1 MEEKMAEKEKNPTP
15 QELAQC
21 FIRNVSYSDD
31 KRSYD
36 WCGQYSFDECIKGMD
51 LTYYDED
58 SGWTPLTIALA
69 RSSYYFGQHSP
80 CDRSLKGVY
89 GSGRVTVD
97 DLLKQP
103 SKDHDCAL
111 LYAARYPETFQKMMA
126 LTFLT
131 EPSVDCF
138 FQYDSWDKRY
148 VPQRGYS
155 VDPMWDILDECEDS
169 PKYDEKRIFS
179 KEFWERVGRLDSD
192 KKLVYRSCPGF
203 KAEWLLDDYRGL
215 KDGERNF
222 SDSTLRDALKKFGAV
237 LSQDSKLQDEVDE
250 LKKGVKGL
258 NLEYSCYSH
267 YASGHFGGDRFHDYD
282 GGHLTADYLEKLNQ
296 NYPNIERVTL
306 PEFEP
311 YKHKDFHY
319 TLEHEIGDAQ
329 FEAVAKFKK
338 VKHLGVGYQP
348 RMTSKAFSTIASM
361 KNLESLAFNNMEI
374 KKADLEKLLKLP
386 KLQELNLKEC
396 KYDEELIRKKTNLL
410 CVDGK
415 WVAPKHP
422 DYKKAKKIE
431 EARLAEVARIK
442 SLTGKDWKDKFHQAM
457 AEGRKYDA
465 IEILKLNHVFD
476 KRTEIHNSSWKR
488 QTHEEVG
495 PHILTLFG
503 QNEMKVRNDCLSQD
517 IVELGGDYIAIATLY
532 EDRDWHSSAGY
543 SGGVGW
549 YWNGEVAVIHLD
561 KGVGEIAN
569 TGSLCVRHPT
579 DSYRDIFDNI
589 DKKDILRVEDGKAI
603 VRLGDYSSASVTL
616 PEVSKAEDRQL
627 RDRQAEKLK
636 ELRRGITLKDTLKKR
651 QTSQSKAIKEA
662 EKFHAVRFS
671 QKTALKFKRGRVK

>member
-1 MEEKMAEKEKNPTP
+1 MAEKEKNPTP

-36 WCGQYSFDECIKGMD
+36 WSGQYSFDECIKGMD

-58 SGWTPLTIALA
+58 SGWTPLTIALG

-111 LYAARYPETFQKMMA
+111 LYAVRYPETFQKMMA
-126 LTFLT
+126 LCFSST
-131 EPSVDCF
+131 EMTERNYFRYENYEARYFP
-138 FQYDSWDKRY
+138 QYRTDSGSALGRILN
-148 VPQRGYS
+148 
-155 VDPMWDILDECEDS
+155 DIRNLKN

-192 KKLVYRSCPGF
+192 KKMVYRHCPGF

-222 SDSTLRDALKKFGAV
+222 SDSTLRDALQKFGAV
-237 LSQDSKLQDEVDE
+237 LSQNPKLQPKVDE
-250 LKKGVKGL
+250 LKKGVRGL

-267 YASGHFGGDRFHDYD
+267 YAPGHFGGDRFHDYD
-282 GGHLTADYLEKLNQ
+282 GGHLTSDYLEKLNQ

-422 DYKKAKKIE
+422 DYKEAKKIE
-431 EARLAEVARIK
+431 EKRLAEIARVQ
-442 SLTGKDWKDKFHQAM
+442 SLTGKDWKDKFHEAM
-457 AEGRKYDA
+457 AKGRKYDA

-476 KRTEIHNSSWKR
+476 KRTETHDSSWKR
-488 QTHEEVG
+488 DTNDTVG
-495 PHILTLFG
+495 PHILSLWG
-503 QNEMKVRNDCLSQD
+503 KNEMTVRNDCLSQD
-517 IVELGGDYIAIATLY
+517 IVELGGENVAIATLY
-532 EDRDWHSSAGY
+532 EDRNWRSNFDY

-549 YWNGEVAVIHLD
+549 YWNGEVAVVNLD

-589 DKKDILRVEDGKAI
+589 DKKDILRVENGKAT
-603 VRLGDYSSASVTL
+603 VRLGGYSSASVAL

-636 ELRRGITLKDTLKKR
+636 ELRQGTTIKDTLKKS
-651 QTSQSKAIKEA
+651 QTGRSKAVKEA